1 MTDSKAKVI
10 YGATIYIPHEQ
21 IMDGAILIEGGIIQ
35 QVGSTRDMLHTAD
48 AQLVNATSLFL
59 APGFIDLQFNGGFGH
74 YFTSDPDSIWLVAA
88 ELPRFGVTPFI
99 PTVITSPLKIF
110 SKAQNSLAHGNTS
123 GKSGATPL
131 GLHFEGPFLN
141 PLKIGAH
148 NPEYLCLPSLDAITD
163 WSPENGVRLVTL
175 APELPGALEL
185 VERLTTRGIVV
196 SAGHSMATYAEALA
210 GLDTGIRYG
219 THLFNAMRPLEHRQP
234 CVVGALL
241 SDSRCVVGII
251 PDGIHLHPA
260 IVELVWAVKGSE
272 RLTLV
277 TDAMA
282 AFGMPPGHY
291 QIDHRE
297 VTVTEI
303 DARLPDRTLA
313 GSVISLDEALR
324 NFIAFTQSP
333 LSEVLKTI
341 TLTPATLLGMDD
353 QRGQIVPG
361 YIADLVLLNPDLV
374 VTQTIVGG
382 QVMYSKDIISV
393 E

>member
-1 MTDSKAKVI
+1 MLYI
-10 YGATIYIPHEQ
+10 YGATIYTPHKQ
-21 IMDGAILIEGGIIQ
+21 INEDALLVSNERIVSIGKSGKINVPEGAQVMDATGL
-35 QVGSTRDMLHTAD
+35 L
-48 AQLVNATSLFL
+48 LV
-59 APGFIDLQFNGGFGH
+59 PGFIDMQINGGFGH
-74 YFTSDPDSIWLVAA
+74 YFTSDPDSIWKVAA
-88 ELPRFGVTPFI
+88 ELPRYGVTSFL
-99 PTVITSPLKIF
+99 PTIITSPLKIF

-123 GKSGATPL
+123 GKPGATPL

-141 PLKIGAH
+141 PHKKGAH
-148 NPEYLCLPSLDAITD
+148 NPEYLCLPSLDAITE

-185 VERLTTRGIVV
+185 VEQLAARGVVV

-234 CVVGALL
+234 GVVGALL
-241 SDSRCVVGII
+241 SDSRCVIGII

-260 IVELVWAVKGSE
+260 IVELVSVVKGSE

-333 LSEVLKTI
+333 LSEALKTI
-341 TLTPATLLGMDD
+341 TSTPATLLGIAD
-353 QRGQIVPG
+353 QRGQIAPG
-361 YIADLVLLNPDLV
+361 YIADLVILNPDLV

-382 QVMYSKDIISV
+382 QVIYSKDIISV

>member
-1 MTDSKAKVI
+1 MLYI
-10 YGATIYIPHEQ
+10 HGATIYTPHEQ
-21 IMDGAILIEGGIIQ
+21 INEGALLVSNEHIINIGESGEMNIPEGT
-35 QVGSTRDMLHTAD
+35 QVVD
-48 AQLVNATSLFL
+48 ATGLLLV
-59 APGFIDLQFNGGFGH
+59 PGFIDMQINGGFGH
-74 YFTSDPDSIWLVAA
+74 YFTSDPDSIWTVAA
-88 ELPRFGVTPFI
+88 ELPRYGVTSFL
-99 PTVITSPLKIF
+99 PTIITSPLKIF

-141 PLKIGAH
+141 PLKKGAH

-185 VERLTTRGIVV
+185 VERLTARGVVV

-234 CVVGALL
+234 GVVGALL

-251 PDGIHLHPA
+251 PDGIHLHTA

-324 NFIAFTQSP
+324 NFIAFTRSP

-341 TLTPATLLGMDD
+341 TSTPATLLGMDD
-353 QRGQIVPG
+353 QRGEVAPG